1 LEKRKRITRIS
12 RSRIDL
18 IMSSTLDFYKEN
30 GYIILKNAIPA
41 DLISAYESVWLEA
54 HSTNG
59 EITSFQGWENSNSF
73 QEHTE
78 ILDIMCH
85 ENIYNF
91 LNLIN
96 DKLTLHLSFTTWTS
110 TRKSWHQD
118 SVSSNKED
126 ASNYVGVWVALDNI
140 SADSGPFQ
148 FVPGSHKW
156 DLDFDYVYSPDHQ
169 ERAAQVLNQKILD
182 TNSSAYAFTAD
193 KGDVLIWDGHLVHG
207 AGSPKPDNFLRK
219 SLIGHY
225 ALKVTSN
232 VEYAAGRYFDDQN
245 SGKNLFN
252 N

>member
-1 LEKRKRITRIS
+1 
-12 RSRIDL
+12 
-18 IMSSTLDFYKEN
+18 MSSTLDFYKEN

-41 DLISAYESVWLEA
+41 DLISAYETVWLGA

-59 EITSFQGWENSNSF
+59 EITSIRGWENSNSF
-73 QEHTE
+73 QEHDE

-110 TRKSWHQD
+110 TRKTWHQD
-118 SVSSNKED
+118 STSSNKED
-126 ASNYVGVWVALDNI
+126 AGNYVGAWVALDNI
-140 SADSGPFQ
+140 SVDSGPFQ

-156 DLDFDYVYSPDHQ
+156 DLDFDYIYDPDHNQ
-169 ERAAQVLNQKILD
+169 RAAQVLNDKILE
-182 TNSSAYAFTAD
+182 TKSSVYAFTAE

-207 AGSPKPDNFLRK
+207 AGSPKPENFLRK

-225 ALKVTSN
+225 ALKVASSID
-232 VEYAAGRYFDDQN
+232 YASGRYFDDQN

>member
-1 LEKRKRITRIS
+1 LGKRKKITRIS

-41 DLISAYESVWLEA
+41 DLISAYEAVWLEA
-54 HSTNG
+54 HSNNG
-59 EITSFQGWENSNSF
+59 EITSITGWENSDSF
-73 QEHTE
+73 QEHNE

-85 ENIYNF
+85 ENVYNF

-118 SVSSNKED
+118 SVSPDKEA

-140 SADSGPFQ
+140 SVDSGPFQ

-156 DLDFDYVYSPDHQ
+156 DLDFDYIYDPEHNG
-169 ERAAQVLNQKILD
+169 RASQALNDKILEKK
-182 TNSSAYAFTAD
+182 SSVFAFTAE
-193 KGDVLIWDGHLVHG
+193 KGDILIWDGHLVHG

-225 ALKVTSN
+225 DIRNDSSA
-232 VEYAAGRYFDDQN
+232 EYGAGRYFSDPN
-245 SGKNLFN
+245 TGKNLFN

>member
-1 LEKRKRITRIS
+1 
-12 RSRIDL
+12 
-18 IMSSTLDFYKEN
+18 MSSTLDFYKEN

-41 DLISAYESVWLEA
+41 ELISAYETVWLEA
-54 HSTNG
+54 HSNDG
-59 EITSFQGWENSNSF
+59 EITSIQGWENSNSF
-73 QEHTE
+73 QEHNE

-96 DKLTLHLSFTTWTS
+96 NDLILHLSFTTWTS

-118 SVSSNKED
+118 SVSSNKEV
-126 ASNYVGVWVALDNI
+126 ASNYVGAWVALDNI
-140 SADSGPFQ
+140 SMDSGPFQ

-156 DLDFDYVYSPDHQ
+156 DLDFDYIYDPEHS
-169 ERAAQVLNQKILD
+169 ERAVEALGDKIIE
-182 TNSSAYAFTAD
+182 TKSSAFAFTAE

-207 AGSPKPDNFLRK
+207 AGNPKPDSLLRK

-225 ALKVTSN
+225 DVKISSSL
-232 VEYAAGRYFDDQN
+232 EYSAGRYYSDKN